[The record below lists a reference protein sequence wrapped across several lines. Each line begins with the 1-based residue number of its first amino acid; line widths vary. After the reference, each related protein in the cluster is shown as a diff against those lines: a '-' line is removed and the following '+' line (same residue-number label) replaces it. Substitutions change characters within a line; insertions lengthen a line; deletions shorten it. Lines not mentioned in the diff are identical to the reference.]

1 MFIKFGKRE
10 HMQLYILLILVIDLA
25 SIGWIALQPEDTL
38 TLSQFFIAEGLHVF
52 FHVDMLSKIFS
63 VLIAFVWLMVGI
75 ASFEYMAHEKNEQRF
90 YCFYLVVG
98 GVLSALA
105 FSGNLLTMY
114 VFYEMM
120 TLTSMPLVMHNLSHE
135 AIMAGLKYLFYSVAG
150 AFMVLLDFPVQCRGR
165 VLYLHR
171 AVLLMNRIPLVSC
184 CCCFSDDYW
193 IRHKSR
199 YVTDAWMAAD
209 SPSGWLRLRPVPYYP
224 VSLRKQVFLVSS
236 DRFIMWQ
243 AGYD

>member
-1 MFIKFGKRE
+1 MDINNYFLLFPVLLPIIAGVLLMFIKFGKRE

-150 AFMVLLDFPVQCRGR
+150 AFMV
-165 VLYLHR
+165 
-171 AVLLMNRIPLVSC
+171 
-184 CCCFSDDYW
+184 
-193 IRHKSR
+193 
-199 YVTDAWMAAD
+199 
-209 SPSGWLRLRPVPYYP
+209 P
-224 VSLRKQVFLVSS
+224 VSYTHLTLPT
-236 DRFIMWQ
+236 I
-243 AGYD
+243 A

>member
-1 MFIKFGKRE
+1 MFLKFGKRE
-10 HMQLYILLILVIDLA
+10 HMQLYILTILIVDLA

-38 TLSQFFIAEGLHVF
+38 TLSPFFIAEGLHVF
-52 FHVDMLSKIFS
+52 FHVDILSKIFS
-63 VLIAFVWLMVGI
+63 VLTAFVWLMVGI

-114 VFYEMM
+114 VFYELM

-150 AFMVLLDFPVQCRGR
+150 AFMVLLDSSCSMQKEEYCIF
-165 VLYLHR
+165 HR
-171 AVLLMNRIPLVSC
+171 EALSMRLIRRASC
-184 CCCFSDDYW
+184 CL
-193 IRHKSR
+193 R
-199 YVTDAWMAAD
+199 Y
-209 SPSGWLRLRPVPYYP
+209 
-224 VSLRKQVFLVSS
+224 F
-236 DRFIMWQ
+236 
-243 AGYD
+243 